1 MKSTKNLKASTNSS
15 KPSGQHRPWLE
26 SRVQN
31 LDALLN
37 ASTSTGVGR
46 EQESD
51 TKTYKATFFP
61 EKKVASASMAS
72 GTEQSD
78 SSRQEEE
85 AVRRVSAMLL
95 RQLQESS
102 PSEKE

>member
-1 MKSTKNLKASTNSS
+1 MSVRKATPEETQAFWGKPAVVFGQKKPESQKASQT
-15 KPSGQHRPWLE
+15 P
-26 SRVQN
+26 
-31 LDALLN
+31 D
-37 ASTSTGVGR
+37 STD
-46 EQESD
+46 EEL
-51 TKTYKATFFP
+51 
-61 EKKVASASMAS
+61 
-72 GTEQSD
+72 SD